1 MALFNGVLNGWGPGL
16 LIGVGVAVAAPILLP
31 AVAVGARPVAR
42 TLIRGGLVVA
52 ETVQGVVAEVGEQLS
67 DLVAEVQ
74 AERAAAPAPPTV
86 TEQPSQPYTQP

>member
-31 AVAVGARPVAR
+31 AVAAGARPVAR
-42 TLIRGGLVVA
+42 TLIKGGLVVA
-52 ETVQGVVAEVGEQLS
+52 ETVQGVVVEVGEQLS

-74 AERAAAPAPPTV
+74 AERAAAPAPPAA
-86 TEQPSQPYTQP
+86 QPSQSYSQP

>member
-1 MALFNGVLNGWGPGL
+1 MALFNGVLNGWGPTL

-31 AVAVGARPVAR
+31 AVAAGGRPLAR
-42 TLIRGGLVVA
+42 TLIRGGLAVA

-74 AERAAAPAPPTV
+74 EERAAATPAPPAA
-86 TEQPSQPYTQP
+86 QPSQPYSQP